1 MNTPLPT
8 GFLATFAAVLIWG
21 TQLPIAKGAMADID
35 GYTVTLVRYALAVA
49 GLLPI
54 LVWREGF
61 ASLLPRGRGALVG
74 SAGAIGMAG
83 SGLLVFVGLSLTR
96 PEAAVIIIALQP
108 ATTAIAEWALKGK
121 RPAGFTVGCLVAAF
135 LGVAF
140 VVTRGGSDFDE
151 LLRTGPRELIGNAL
165 VFVGSSAWVA
175 YSLMVERL
183 KGWSSLRI
191 SALSCLA
198 ALATIFVVWLV
209 ALALGAA
216 RVPGAG
222 LLAIHGWRL
231 GYLGLLGVLAA
242 MFLWNVGSR
251 QIGPLNAMLL
261 VNLMPVFTF
270 AMRAIE
276 GASFRPSELAGAAI
290 VVGALIS
297 NNLYLRRLRLV
308 AAATPPP

>member
-1 MNTPLPT
+1 LNKPSPVGALS
-8 GFLATFAAVLIWG
+8 TFAAVLIWG

-54 LVWREGF
+54 LAWREGL
-61 ASLLPRGRGALVG
+61 AGLVPRGGGALAG
-74 SAGAIGMAG
+74 AAGAIGMAG

-135 LGVAF
+135 LGVAV
-140 VVTRGGSDFDE
+140 VVTRGGTGFDE
-151 LLRTGPRELIGNAL
+151 LLRTNPRELLGNAL
-165 VFVGSSAWVA
+165 VFFGSSAWVA
-175 YSLMVERL
+175 YALMVERL
-183 KGWSSLRI
+183 HGWSSLRI
-191 SALSCLA
+191 SAISCLA
-198 ALATIFVVWLV
+198 ALVTIFAVWLV

-216 RVPGAG
+216 RVPGAEV
-222 LLAIHGWRL
+222 LATHGWRL

-251 QIGPLNAMLL
+251 RIGPLNAMLL

-276 GASFRPSELAGAAI
+276 GANPRPTEFAGAAI
-290 VVGALIS
+290 VVGALVS
-297 NNLYLRRLRLV
+297 NNLYLRHRHQG
-308 AAATPPP
+308 APATPPP